1 MKSDPGLEF
10 LAAGIAVFSLQR
22 FDDQPIPDGFR
33 RNFDFLRRSIND
45 GVDGLDIGFK
55 CPFGGAGDLEADA
68 AQIFGL
74 TSITNFAASSGTG
87 AGKMADTGHG
97 RVSGGGPEDQ
107 YKVES

>member
-10 LAAGIAVFSLQR
+10 LAAGKAVFSLQR
-22 FDDQPIPDGFR
+22 FDHQPIPDGLG
-33 RNFDFLRRSIND
+33 RNFDFLRRSIHD

-74 TSITNFAASSGTG
+74 TSITNFAAGGGTG
-87 AGKMADTGHG
+87 AGKMADTGHMK
-97 RVSGGGPEDQ
+97 VPEGQ
-107 YKVES
+107 YE